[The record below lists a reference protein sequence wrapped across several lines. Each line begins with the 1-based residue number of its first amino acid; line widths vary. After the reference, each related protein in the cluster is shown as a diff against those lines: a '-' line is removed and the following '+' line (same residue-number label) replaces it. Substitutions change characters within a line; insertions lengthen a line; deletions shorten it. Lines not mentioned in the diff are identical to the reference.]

1 MSEEQVWVHHPE
13 LDRWSEV
20 AETSLDTWA
29 DLGWEYQ
36 PDGPPSAKFDEAVL
50 TPVVEIDAAPTTT
63 PDTAKVEDPP
73 EVSIQTPEPPASTT
87 AAS

>member
-1 MSEEQVWVHHPE
+1 MSEEQVWVHHPG

-29 DLGWEYQ
+29 DLGWEYK
-36 PDGPPSAKFDEAVL
+36 PDGPPSAKLDEAVL
-50 TPVVEIDAAPTTT
+50 TPEVDIVTAP
-63 PDTAKVEDPP
+63 PADPPKVEKVEP